1 MEKNLLVIGME
12 KRKKKNPKRQTQKN
26 PNLLEKSMLGS
37 KLAYRYAAAE
47 KSKVSDL
54 LRNNFFS
61 ERRIMLILKN

>member
-1 MEKNLLVIGME
+1 ME
-12 KRKKKNPKRQTQKN
+12 KRKKKSEETDSKN

-37 KLAYRYAAAE
+37 KLAYHYAAAE

-61 ERRIMLILKN
+61 ERRIKCYF